1 MSANL
6 IFLVHFSATLF
17 LVGLIWT
24 IQWVHY
30 PLFDHVGPDGFAAYE
45 AEHSRRIT
53 PLVGPLMLL
62 ELATAVMLTFGYA
75 PPWFSREIA
84 VAGLLA
90 LVAIW
95 LSTALLQ
102 VPCHNRLLQAFDRDV
117 IRLLVLTNW
126 IRTLLWTAR
135 GVLLAGTLWRALQ
148 TLSAGSLES

>member
-1 MSANL
+1 
-6 IFLVHFSATLF
+6 
-17 LVGLIWT
+17 
-24 IQWVHY
+24 
-30 PLFDHVGPDGFAAYE
+30 
-45 AEHSRRIT
+45 
-53 PLVGPLMLL
+53 
-62 ELATAVMLTFGYA
+62 LAFGHA

-84 VAGLLA
+84 IGGLLA
-90 LVAIW
+90 VVAIW

-102 VPCHNRLLQAFDRDV
+102 VPCHNRLMLAFDRDA